1 MPGHSLPVISAL
13 LTIID
18 SFNIN
23 ARAQLDKPLLWW
35 QSLIPLMPR
44 LSLIHLG
51 STDNHW
57 QLQCLGPVR
66 HTFSLLPDKFD
77 TPMLSYLTSLF
88 LLNVTHSTHFCTGAR
103 GLKKILMH
111 TQPRYIFDCL
121 KFRKGKCLEVLHYL
135 VHLLLG
141 QKRLYRK
148 FLPNI
153 MMYFKFTLR
162 EHYYS
167 CFI

>member
-111 TQPRYIFDCL
+111 TQSRFIFDCL
-121 KFRKGKCLEVLHYL
+121 KYLESLHYL
-135 VHLLLG
+135 VHLLFC
-141 QKRLYRK
+141 QKQLYRK
-148 FLPNI
+148 SLLNI
-153 MMYFKFTLR
+153 MMYFKFT
-162 EHYYS
+162 
-167 CFI
+167 